1 MDSKTL
7 NLLVHDREAAV
18 YDERFAIDYSRIAR
32 AIRLDMESL
41 PGPSPASAQRALDFC
56 CGTGYAAIGLA
67 AAGYAHEVHACDIS
81 GAMLERTQKNAAEAG
96 VAVSLAQC
104 DGERLPYRDA
114 TFDLVVARGALHHLP
129 SPPDGLREIR
139 RVLIPGGTAVVLA
152 EPTAAGEKQ
161 VAAVVG
167 NLARVVDG
175 VRALRG
181 KAKDA
186 EHHHWELASMAANLH
201 TFAPADIELMARA
214 AGFDDVR
221 VETAWWSWILA
232 LGLNYYLS
240 GESRF
245 IESNP
250 LARTMRFGIVDGA
263 QMIDRFAG
271 RLVPSRWRHTVQA
284 VMR

>member
-7 NLLVHDREAAV
+7 NLLVHDREAAF

-41 PGPSPASAQRALDFC
+41 LGPAPPTAGRALDFC

-67 AAGYAHEVHACDIS
+67 AAGYAGDVHACDLS

-96 VAVSLAQC
+96 VAVAVAQC
-104 DGERLPYRDA
+104 DGETLPYADA
-114 TFDLVVARGALHHLP
+114 SFDLVVARGALHHLP
-129 SPPDGLREIR
+129 SPLAGLREVR
-139 RVLIPGGTAVVLA
+139 RVLAPGGTAVVLA
-152 EPTAAGEKQ
+152 EPTAAGEAQ

-167 NLARVVDG
+167 TLARGVDA
-175 VRALRG
+175 VRRWRG
-181 KAKDA
+181 TPKDA

-201 TFAPADIELMARA
+201 TFSPRDIEGLARD
-214 AGFDDVR
+214 AGFADVR

-240 GESRF
+240 GESRL
-245 IESNP
+245 IESHP
-250 LARTMRFGIVDGA
+250 LARSMRYGIVDGA
-263 QMIDRFAG
+263 QMLDRFAG
-271 RLVPSRWRHTVQA
+271 SLIPPRWRHTVQA